1 MCITSHI
8 QEFTREGSLN
18 DIMSARDQ
26 ATELEGFSYNKTL
39 LGNRLVNPML
49 KPSTAIKVNRT

>member
-1 MCITSHI
+1 MSITRIFKNSHVM
-8 QEFTREGSLN
+8 GSLN

-26 ATELEGFSYNKTL
+26 ATELEGFSCNKTL
-39 LGNRLVNPML
+39 LGNPLVNPIL